1 MKPEKTRKAD
11 LLKKP
16 LLPSRIPKKGDRSL
30 NRVKQLGVRDL
41 KRRFSALSDKT
52 VSLVRSPHTEK
63 ESLDALLL
71 THAEKSDKE
80 QVKSPA
86 QITQPA
92 LSLPAQELVN
102 LIPSLN
108 GVDVSNLVASI
119 KRRRTM
125 QNRRGAVSETGS
137 LQQRSCSTV
146 REPQPLFPSSPR
158 GPTDRT
164 EEHQPQ
170 AFIPELES
178 CLTYSTCY

>member
-52 VSLVRSPHTEK
+52 VSLVRSPHAEN
-63 ESLDALLL
+63 ESQDALLL
-71 THAEKSDKE
+71 THTERSNKE
-80 QVKSPA
+80 QVNSPA
-86 QITQPA
+86 QIAQPA
-92 LSLPAQELVN
+92 LSPAQELVN

-119 KRRRTM
+119 KRRRKM
-125 QNRRGAVSETGS
+125 QNKQDAVSETGS
-137 LQQRSCSTV
+137 LQQRSRSIV
-146 REPQPLFPSSPR
+146 EEPQPLFPSGPR
-158 GPTDRT
+158 GPTGRT
-164 EEHQPQ
+164 VERQTQTLLPD
-170 AFIPELES
+170 LES
-178 CLTYSTCY
+178 CLTSSTCY